1 MSGES
6 YDAIGLEGS
15 ALKIM
20 IIEDDI
26 TIRDTVAEA
35 LGRWGFET
43 VIVEDFDTVLSLFI
57 KENPHLV
64 LMDINLPS
72 FDGFY
77 WCRQI
82 RELSNV
88 PILFLSSRNTPM
100 DMVMSMN
107 MGGDDFIQKPFYT
120 DVLVA
125 KINAL
130 LRRTYSYM
138 ETNANVMEHDGVVLN
153 LKDGDIGCGDRKA
166 ELTKNEFKILSIL
179 MQHQGTIISREQMMR
194 GLWED
199 ESFVD
204 DNTLTVNMTRL
215 RKKLAELGK
224 EEFIT
229 TKKGQGYMIP

>member
-1 MSGES
+1 M
-6 YDAIGLEGS
+6 
-15 ALKIM
+15 KIM
-20 IIEDDI
+20 LVEDDG

-35 LGRWGFET
+35 LGRWGFE
-43 VIVEDFDTVLSLFI
+43 VAVVEDYDAVLTLFVNH
-57 KENPHLV
+57 NPHLV

-77 WCRQI
+77 WCGKI
-82 RELSNV
+82 RELSKV
-88 PILFLSSRNTPM
+88 PIIFLSSRNTPM

-107 MGGDDFIQKPFYT
+107 MGGDDFVQKPFYT
-120 DVLVA
+120 DVLIA

-138 ETNANVMEHDGVVLN
+138 DASVNVMEHDGIVLN
-153 LKDGDIGCGDRKA
+153 LKDGDVGLGDRRL
-166 ELTKNEFKILSIL
+166 ELTRNEFKILSIL
-179 MQHQGTIISREQMMR
+179 MRHQGAVVSREQMMR

-204 DNTLTVNMTRL
+204 DNTLTVNITRL

-224 EEFIT
+224 EQFIA